1 MGFSGTFSVSEHKET
16 NTKVTMVYC
25 VQSLKQPRKF
35 KYEMQETGREF
46 YLGRFYT
53 GTADFGIYG
62 KTKQEKRTTDWG

>member
-1 MGFSGTFSVSEHKET
+1 
-16 NTKVTMVYC
+16 
-25 VQSLKQPRKF
+25 
-35 KYEMQETGREF
+35 MQETGREF